1 MGITFVVVVMIAMII
16 GVTTAVYYAWM
27 APCIDR
33 QKRKRAL
40 RKFQEKRRVMAE
52 KAGSPGSED
61 RLRTPE
67 EAENSLCKED
77 LTFDEKAADEGLTP
91 PAPVYVFPQKFRFS
105 TSTQDGVWWFV

>member
-1 MGITFVVVVMIAMII
+1 MIAMII

-40 RKFQEKRRVMAE
+40 RKFQEKRRVLAE
-52 KAGSPGSED
+52 RAGSPRSGD
-61 RLRTPE
+61 RPKNLE
-67 EAENSLCKED
+67 EAEDSMCKED
-77 LTFDEKAADEGLTP
+77 MTFEEKAADEELTP
-91 PAPVYVFPQKFRFS
+91 PAPVYMFPQKFRFS